1 MIVPDEFILV
11 ELISFL
17 NENFVPDIELPNKG
31 TTHYGPGG
39 AAKPFKTIHQLRIK
53 LTRYR
58 TFSFYF
64 LS

>member
-1 MIVPDEFILV
+1 MVVSDYLIFT

-17 NENFVPDIELPNKG
+17 NENFVLNIELPNKG
-31 TTHYGPGG
+31 TAYYGPGG
-39 AAKPFKTIHQLRIK
+39 AAKPFKTIYQLQIT
-53 LTRYR
+53 LTRYS